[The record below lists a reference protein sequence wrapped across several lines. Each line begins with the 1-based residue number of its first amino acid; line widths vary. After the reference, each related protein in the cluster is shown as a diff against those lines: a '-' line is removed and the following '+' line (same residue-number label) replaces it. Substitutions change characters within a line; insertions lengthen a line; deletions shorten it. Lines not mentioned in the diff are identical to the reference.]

1 MKDEGAG
8 AGPAGE
14 EEKSLAVSPRVRE
27 LLEVGARVFA
37 EKGYD
42 AATMRD
48 VSDASGVSKAL
59 LYHHFDSKDN
69 FYAQIAFNSSKD
81 LYDYVF
87 DAIPEEGS
95 ASEKV
100 RAYMIA
106 TATFFQENRWAWI
119 AASTAFWNDPDRH
132 RLEAR
137 LKRRKEFEYLLRDLI
152 RAGVESGEFNDVDP
166 AMTGRVILSSIN
178 WMHRWYNPEKA
189 LTPPEIVESYFGI
202 ILQGLAR
209 R

>member
-1 MKDEGAG
+1 MKDDSTPT
-8 AGPAGE
+8 GPDQAD
-14 EEKSLAVSPRVRE
+14 KSLAVSPRVRE

-37 EKGYD
+37 EKGFD

-69 FYAQIAFNSSKD
+69 FYAQIAFNSSQN
-81 LYDYVF
+81 LYDFVF
-87 DAIPEEGS
+87 DAIPEK
-95 ASEKV
+95 ATAAEKV
-100 RAYMIA
+100 YAYMIA
-106 TATFFQENRWAWI
+106 TATFFMEHRWAWI

-152 RAGVESGEFNDVDP
+152 REGVANGEFNDVDP

-178 WMHRWYNPEKA
+178 WMHRWYNPDKKM
-189 LTPPEIVESYFGI
+189 TPPEIVDAYFGI
-202 ILQGLAR
+202 ILKGLDKR
-209 R
+209 

>member
-1 MKDEGAG
+1 MTEDTGQGNGKTPD
-8 AGPAGE
+8 
-14 EEKSLAVSPRVRE
+14 VSPRVRE

-59 LYHHFDSKDN
+59 LYHHFESKDN

-81 LYDYVF
+81 LYDFVKENV
-87 DAIPEEGS
+87 PEEAT

-100 RAYMIA
+100 RAFMIA
-106 TATFFQENRWAWI
+106 MATFFHEHRWAWI

-137 LKRRKEFEYLLRDLI
+137 LKRRKELEHHLRDLI
-152 RAGVESGEFNDVDP
+152 REGVESGEFNDLDP
-166 AMTGRVILSSIN
+166 AMTGRLILSSVN

-189 LTPPEIVESYFGI
+189 MTPPQIVDAYFGI
-202 ILQGLAR
+202 ILNGLAR

>member
-1 MKDEGAG
+1 MKDESKS
-8 AGPAGE
+8 AGPDEGDAA
-14 EEKSLAVSPRVRE
+14 LAVSPRVRE

-69 FYAQIAFNSSKD
+69 FYAQIAFNSSQN

-87 DAIPEEGS
+87 DAIPAE
-95 ASEKV
+95 ATAAEKV
-100 RAYMIA
+100 HAYMIA
-106 TATFFQENRWAWI
+106 TATFFMEHRWAWL

-137 LKRRKEFEYLLRDLI
+137 LKRRKEIEYLLRDLI
-152 RAGVESGEFNDVDP
+152 REGVENGEFNDVDP
-166 AMTGRVILSSIN
+166 AMTGRIILSSIN
-178 WMHRWYNPEKA
+178 WMHRWYNPEKTM
-189 LTPPEIVESYFGI
+189 TPPEIVDAYFGI
-202 ILQGLAR
+202 ILKGLDKR
-209 R
+209 